1 MSYLLEDKTLIG
13 VPDSVI
19 ILINGEE
26 ITIPQSFLKNHGWI
40 RFYSRKLLFE
50 YRSAKREAEAEA
62 KEDVLPQ
69 RRPLPGTTQ
78 VHRVSEARGKRLSK
92 QEKSVIAKNPSSVS
106 NLVYTGKVF
115 VPFSDRQKV

>member
-1 MSYLLEDKTLIG
+1 MSYLLDKTLIG

-19 ILINGEE
+19 IFINGEE
-26 ITIPQSFLKNHGWI
+26 ITIPQSFLKNHEWI
-40 RFYSRKLLFE
+40 RYYSRKLLFE
-50 YRSAKREAEAEA
+50 YRSAKREAEV
-62 KEDVLPQ
+62 KEDALPQ

-78 VHRVSEARGKRLSK
+78 VHRASGARSKRLLK
-92 QEKSVIAKNPSSVS
+92 QEKAVIIKNPGSVS